1 MARQSKKVRKQTT
14 DYLTVVGASNAS
26 VSNLR
31 QGCRTEKT
39 DDAVYFISP
48 FGGPVTASGVAQWKK
63 RKPEMSQRKPYTTL
77 REDVLK
83 RYPSGRT
90 PGGVSVDDIVQLKLQ
105 NTFDTHLDIAREMA
119 GVMRG
124 DMAGYD
130 ADPSKFTQS
139 LGCWS
144 GFHAQQMIKSVKR
157 MRGTAKGT
165 YVYLSGW
172 MVAGLRNRWGHLP
185 DQSMHEKTAVADL
198 IAEIYTSLR
207 QADEVAI
214 NDLFKDLKAARNSG
228 DTKAEQDAIAAIDS
242 FESHVVP
249 IIADID
255 AGFGNEHAT
264 YLLAKELIK
273 AGACCLQIE
282 NQVSD
287 AKQCGHQ
294 DGKVTVPRED
304 FIEKLRACRLAFE
317 ELGVDEGV
325 IVARTDSL
333 GAGLTQKVPVSNA
346 PGDLA
351 SEYIKWLKVEP
362 ITDANPISDGEL
374 ALYQNGEFVRPVR
387 LPNGLFPF
395 KEGTGRARV
404 VEDCIASLNEGG
416 ADLLWIETDTPNVDE
431 IASMVSEIRKAVPNA
446 KLTYNNSPSF
456 NWTLNLRKQVREQW
470 IAEGK
475 ITEGDYPGGNEL
487 MKPDFD
493 ATELGHEADDRLRAF
508 QTDISARA
516 GVFHNLITLPTFH
529 LTAKSVDELSR
540 GYFGEDKMLAYVS
553 TVQREEIRRGVS
565 AVKHQ
570 HEVGSDLGDSFK
582 EMVGGDRAL
591 KAGGSANTMN
601 QFAAE

>member
-1 MARQSKKVRKQTT
+1 MTTRKTFSEIRSE
-14 DYLTVVGASNAS
+14 L
-26 VSNLR
+26 
-31 QGCRTEKT
+31 
-39 DDAVYFISP
+39 
-48 FGGPVTASGVAQWKK
+48 
-63 RKPEMSQRKPYTTL
+63 MS
-77 REDVLK
+77 
-83 RYPSGRT
+83 RYPSGQT
-90 PGGVSVDDIVQLKLQ
+90 PGGVSVDDIVQLRLQ
-105 NTFDTHLDIAREMA
+105 NTYDTHLDIARQMA
-119 GVMRG
+119 GVMRA
-124 DMAGYD
+124 DMAAYD
-130 ADPSKFTQS
+130 ADSSKFTQS

-157 MRGTAKGT
+157 LRGTARGT

-198 IAEIYTSLR
+198 IQEIYVSLR
-207 QADEVAI
+207 QADEVAL
-214 NDLFKDLKAARNSG
+214 NDLFKALKDAS
-228 DTKAEQDAIAAIDS
+228 TKAERDAAITAIDG

-317 ELGVDEGV
+317 ELGVDDGV

-333 GAGLTQKVPVSNA
+333 GAGLTQKVPVSQR

-351 SEYIKWLKVEP
+351 SDYIKWLKTEP
-362 ITDANPISDGEL
+362 ISDANPIREGEL
-374 ALYQNGEFVRPVR
+374 AIWQGGAFQRPVR

-395 KEGTGRARV
+395 KENTGRARV
-404 VEDCIASLNEGG
+404 IEDCIASLNEGG

-431 IASMVSEIRKAVPNA
+431 IAGMVDEIRKQAPKA

-456 NWTLNLRKQVREQW
+456 NWTLNLRKQVRAQW
-470 IAEGK
+470 LAEGR
-475 ITEGDYPGGNEL
+475 ITDADYPDGNEL
-487 MKPDFD
+487 MRADYD
-493 ATELGHEADDRLRAF
+493 ASDLGREADARLQRF

-540 GYFGEDKMLAYVS
+540 GYFGEDKMLAYVK
-553 TVQREEIRRGVS
+553 TVQREEIRRGIS
-565 AVKHQ
+565 AVRHQ
-570 HEVGSDLGDSFK
+570 HEVGSDLGDTFK
-582 EMVGGDRAL
+582 EMVGGERAL
-591 KAGGSANTMN
+591 KAGGHANTMN

>member
-1 MARQSKKVRKQTT
+1 MANRKT
-14 DYLTVVGASNAS
+14 YAE
-26 VSNLR
+26 LR
-31 QGCRTEKT
+31 SE
-39 DDAVYFISP
+39 AE
-48 FGGPVTASGVAQWKK
+48 A
-63 RKPEMSQRKPYTTL
+63 
-77 REDVLK
+77 
-83 RYPSGRT
+83 RYPSGQT
-90 PGGVSVDDIVQLKLQ
+90 PGGVTVDDIVQLKLQ
-105 NTFDTHLDIAREMA
+105 NTFDTHLDIARAMA
-119 GVMRG
+119 KVMRE
-124 DMAGYD
+124 DMAAYD
-130 ADPSKFTQS
+130 ADPTLSTQS

-157 MRGTAKGT
+157 LRGTTKRA

-198 IAEIYTSLR
+198 IQEIYTSLR
-207 QADEVAI
+207 QADEVAM
-214 NDLFKDLKAARNSG
+214 NDLFKDLKAARKAG
-228 DTKAEQDAIAAIDS
+228 DSAAERAAIEAIDN
-242 FESHVVP
+242 FETHVVP

-333 GAGLTQKVPVSNA
+333 GAGLTQKVPVSQH

-351 SEYIKWLKVEP
+351 AEYIKWLKTEA
-362 ITDANPISDGEL
+362 ITDANPMKDGEL
-374 ALYQNGEFVRPVR
+374 ALYRDGQFVRPAR

-395 KEGTGRARV
+395 QEGSGRQRV
-404 VEDCIASLNEGG
+404 IEDCIASLTQGG

-431 IASMVSEIRKAVPNA
+431 IAGMVNEIKREVPNA

-456 NWTLNLRKQVREQW
+456 NWTLNLRKQVRDQW
-470 IAEGK
+470 IKEGK
-475 ITEGDYPGGNEL
+475 IAETDYPAGNEL
-487 MKPDFD
+487 MKADYD
-493 ATELGHEADDRLRAF
+493 ETDLGREADDRLRRF
-508 QTDISARA
+508 QHDISTKA

-529 LTAKSVDELSR
+529 LTAKSVDELSH
-540 GYFGEDKMLAYVS
+540 GYFGEDKMLAYVA
-553 TVQREEIRRGVS
+553 TVQRQEIRRGIS

-570 HEVGSDLGDSFK
+570 HEVGSDLGDTFK
-582 EMVGGDRAL
+582 EMVAGERAL
-591 KAGGSANTMN
+591 KAGGHANTMN

>member
-1 MARQSKKVRKQTT
+1 MT
-14 DYLTVVGASNAS
+14 
-26 VSNLR
+26 
-31 QGCRTEKT
+31 
-39 DDAVYFISP
+39 
-48 FGGPVTASGVAQWKK
+48 
-63 RKPEMSQRKPYTTL
+63 QRKTYAEHRDAL
-77 REDVLK
+77 LA
-83 RYPSGRT
+83 RYPDGVL
-90 PGGVSVDDIVQLKLQ
+90 PGGVGIDDVIQLKLQ
-105 NTFDTHLDIAREMA
+105 NTFPTHLDIARAMA
-119 GVMRG
+119 PVMRA
-124 DMAGYD
+124 DMAEYD
-130 ADPSKFTQS
+130 RDSSKFTQS

-144 GFHAQQMIKSVKR
+144 GFHAQQMIKAVKR
-157 MRGTAKGT
+157 LRGTTKGA

-172 MVAGLRNRWGHLP
+172 MVAGLRNRFGHLP
-185 DQSMHEKTAVADL
+185 DQSMHEKTSVVDL
-198 IAEIYTSLR
+198 IEEIYVSLR

-214 NDLFKDLKAARNSG
+214 NDLFKALSAARKAG
-228 DTKAEQDAIAAIDS
+228 DQIAEQAAIKAIDN
-242 FESHVVP
+242 FETHVVP

-264 YLLAKELIK
+264 YLLAKEMIK

-317 ELGVDEGV
+317 ELGVDDGV

-333 GAGLTQKVPVSNA
+333 GAGLTQKIPVSQE

-351 SEYIKWLKVEP
+351 SDYIKWLKTEP
-362 ITDANPISDGEL
+362 VTSENPLKDGEL
-374 ALYQNGEFVRPVR
+374 AIMKDGAFVKPVR
-387 LPNGLFPF
+387 MPNGLFAF
-395 KEGTGRARV
+395 QDGTGRQRV
-404 VEDCIASLNEGG
+404 IEDCIANLTQGG

-431 IASMVSEIRKAVPNA
+431 IASMVAEVRKVVPNA

-456 NWTLNLRKQVREQW
+456 NWTLNLRKQVRDQW

-475 ITEGDYPGGNEL
+475 IHKDSYPEGNAL
-487 MKPDFD
+487 MSAEYDD
-493 ATELGHEADDRLRAF
+493 SDLGREADERLARF
-508 QTDISARA
+508 QVDIAARA

-540 GYFGEDKMLAYVS
+540 GYFGEERMQAYVN

-570 HEVGSDLGDSFK
+570 HEVGSDLGDTFK
-582 EMVGGDRAL
+582 EMVAGERAL
-591 KAGGSANTMN
+591 KAGGHANTMN

>member
-1 MARQSKKVRKQTT
+1 MTNRKTF
-14 DYLTVVGASNAS
+14 SEIRS
-26 VSNLR
+26 
-31 QGCRTEKT
+31 
-39 DDAVYFISP
+39 
-48 FGGPVTASGVAQWKK
+48 
-63 RKPEMSQRKPYTTL
+63 
-77 REDVLK
+77 DVLS
-83 RYPSGRT
+83 RYPSGQTRA
-90 PGGVSVDDIVQLKLQ
+90 GVSVDDIVQLRLQ
-105 NTFDTHLDIAREMA
+105 NTYDTHLDIARDMA
-119 GVMRG
+119 RVMRA
-124 DMAGYD
+124 DMAAYD
-130 ADPSKFTQS
+130 ADPANFTQS

-144 GFHAQQMIKSVKR
+144 GFHAQQMIKAVKR

-198 IAEIYTSLR
+198 IQEIYVSLR
-207 QADEVAI
+207 QADEVAL
-214 NDLFKDLKAARNSG
+214 NDLFRELK
-228 DTKAEQDAIAAIDS
+228 KAGSEDERAGIIDRIDN

-273 AGACCLQIE
+273 AGACALQIE

-317 ELGVDEGV
+317 ELGVEDGV

-333 GAGLTQKVPVSNA
+333 GAGLTQKVPVSQQ

-351 SEYIKWLKVEP
+351 SQYIKWLKTEQ
-362 ITDANPISDGEL
+362 ITAANPISEGEL
-374 ALYQNGEFVRPVR
+374 AIFQGGEFVRPMR

-395 KEGTGRARV
+395 QDNTGRQRV
-404 VEDCIASLNEGG
+404 IEDCIASLTQGG

-431 IASMVSEIRKAVPNA
+431 IAGMVNEIRKEVPNA

-456 NWTLNLRKQVREQW
+456 NWTLNLRKQVRAQW
-470 IAEGK
+470 LAEGRIAEA
-475 ITEGDYPGGNEL
+475 DYPDDTAL
-487 MKPDFD
+487 MKADYD
-493 ATELGHEADDRLRAF
+493 DTDLGHEADARLQRF
-508 QTDISARA
+508 QTDIAARA

-540 GYFGEDKMLAYVS
+540 GYFGEEKMLAYVK
-553 TVQREEIRRGVS
+553 TVQREEIRRGIS

-582 EMVGGDRAL
+582 EMVAGERAL
-591 KAGGSANTMN
+591 KAGGHANTMN

>member
-1 MARQSKKVRKQTT
+1 MTT
-14 DYLTVVGASNAS
+14 RPSYATLHAE
-26 VSNLR
+26 VS
-31 QGCRTEKT
+31 
-39 DDAVYFISP
+39 A
-48 FGGPVTASGVAQWKK
+48 
-63 RKPEMSQRKPYTTL
+63 
-77 REDVLK
+77 
-83 RYPSGRT
+83 RYPSGQT
-90 PGGVSVDDIVQLKLQ
+90 AAGITVDDIVQLRLQ
-105 NTFDTHLDIAREMA
+105 NTYDTHLDIARAMA
-119 GVMRG
+119 KVMRA
-124 DMAGYD
+124 DMAAYD
-130 ADPSKFTQS
+130 ADHSKFTQS

-157 MRGTAKGT
+157 LRGTTKGA

-207 QADEVAI
+207 QADEVAM
-214 NDLFKDLKAARNSG
+214 NDLFKALATARKAG
-228 DTKAEQDAIAAIDS
+228 DKIAEAKAIAAIDN
-242 FESHVVP
+242 FETHVVP

-317 ELGVDEGV
+317 ELGVDDGV

-333 GAGLTQKVPVSNA
+333 GAGLTQKVPVSA
-346 PGDLA
+346 QPGDLA
-351 SEYIKWLKVEP
+351 AEYTKWLKTEA
-362 ITDANPISDGEL
+362 ITPAKPMTQGEL
-374 ALYQNGEFVRPVR
+374 AIWQDGEFVRPVR
-387 LPNGLFPF
+387 LANGLFPF
-395 KEGTGRARV
+395 KEGSGKSRV
-404 VEDCIASLNEGG
+404 IEDCISSLTQGG

-431 IASMVSEIRKAVPNA
+431 IASMVNEIKKVVPNA
-446 KLTYNNSPSF
+446 KLAYNNSPSF
-456 NWTLNLRKQVREQW
+456 NWTLNLRKQVRAQW
-470 IAEGK
+470 LKEGRIAEA
-475 ITEGDYPGGNEL
+475 DYPADNAL
-487 MKPDFD
+487 MGAAYD
-493 ATELGHEADDRLRAF
+493 ASELGIEADARLKRF
-508 QTDISARA
+508 QVDISARA

-529 LTAKSVDELSR
+529 LTAKSVDELSQ
-540 GYFGEDKMLAYVS
+540 GYFGEDRMLAYVAN
-553 TVQREEIRRGVS
+553 VQRQEIRRGIS

-570 HEVGSDLGDSFK
+570 HEVGSDLGDTFK
-582 EMVGGDRAL
+582 EMVAGERAL
-591 KAGGSANTMN
+591 KAGGHANTMN